1 MSDEQTD
8 NALKRKVRAG
18 QPAPDIA
25 PMSMRKAF
33 RLAVSKAGDKCNGLA
48 MTLVGLKV
56 QSVGLDS
63 MLEELTNEGLYLLLA
78 GPARNQGFVSF
89 DTALVAGLIEMQ
101 TLGRVLPGA
110 VAARVSTPTDAT
122 MNAPFVDDLLAEFEE
137 ALVGTP
143 DWLWA
148 NGFRSAS
155 KLAGPRPLG
164 LILEDVRFRLYRLSL
179 DMANGTRTGELM
191 LCFPAQARGTRSADG
206 QDQVLAAPSWKEL
219 IRSSISEAKV
229 AMHVVLDRQ
238 TLSLARIEAFTE
250 GDVIEVSRSALSA
263 ARLETVYGQSL
274 RTGRIGQIN
283 GNRAILLEGPS
294 ADVNARALDVPLAS
308 GRIAASD
315 LTNSVVPKAMQAD
328 GAGPTEPPAPQA
340 APPVTATPDAT
351 PEDPT
356 PGDTVF
362 ESAAEAELPE
372 PT

>member
-1 MSDEQTD
+1 MRKLGSGISGCLGMSDEQTD

-56 QSVGLDS
+56 QSVGLDA

-155 KLAGPRPLG
+155 KLAGHVRLG
-164 LILEDVRFRLYRLSL
+164 LYWKMCVFDFI
-179 DMANGTRTGELM
+179 A
-191 LCFPAQARGTRSADG
+191 CRSIWPTAPG
-206 QDQVLAAPSWKEL
+206 Q
-219 IRSSISEAKV
+219 
-229 AMHVVLDRQ
+229 
-238 TLSLARIEAFTE
+238 
-250 GDVIEVSRSALSA
+250 
-263 ARLETVYGQSL
+263 
-274 RTGRIGQIN
+274 
-283 GNRAILLEGPS
+283 GN
-294 ADVNARALDVPLAS
+294 
-308 GRIAASD
+308 
-315 LTNSVVPKAMQAD
+315 
-328 GAGPTEPPAPQA
+328 
-340 APPVTATPDAT
+340 
-351 PEDPT
+351 
-356 PGDTVF
+356 
-362 ESAAEAELPE
+362 
-372 PT
+372 